1 MNPPQALRPDDI
13 AQALL
18 GFVNAEIMA
27 PGAAIGAGD
36 PFDRAGVDSLALLR
50 VLVFVEATFGLWV
63 PDEDLSETN
72 VGSVDALA
80 RYIAVHRAV

>member
-1 MNPPQALRPDDI
+1 MTTPQALVPDDV

-18 GFVNAEIMA
+18 RFINAEIMA
-27 PGAAIGAGD
+27 SGAALSAGD

-50 VLVFVEATFGLWV
+50 VLVFVEATYGIWV

-80 RYIAVHRAV
+80 RYIAAHRAV